1 MGGSREEE
9 EKEGWLGIRVTR
21 GVTGV
26 ADGISG
32 EIFEY
37 LMARDDKDGIK
48 RGGNSRTFRRL
59 SKVGKGCLSHQP
71 RREIASS
78 DVGEGGGG
86 YSLSCTLRIVLFK
99 DLRMSLFEQVLF
111 FPNES
116 LCS

>member
-1 MGGSREEE
+1 MLEESLNQLNGWQEE
-9 EKEGWLGIRVTR
+9 EKEGWLRIRVTR

-78 DVGEGGGG
+78 DVGEGGEVIPYRVPSGW
-86 YSLSCTLRIVLFK
+86 YYLRI
-99 DLRMSLFEQVLF
+99 
-111 FPNES
+111 
-116 LCS
+116 